1 MRVEF
6 IQCDVCEKKHD
17 AQYML
22 PADWIRTIQ
31 RTNYGL
37 EEEHHFCS
45 KVCLIKWASEKEV
58 VKP

>member
-17 AQYML
+17 AQYEL
-22 PADWIRTIQ
+22 PTDWIRTIV
-31 RTNYGL
+31 RTRYGL

-45 KVCLIKWASEKEV
+45 KACLIKWASEEEV
-58 VKP
+58 AKR